1 MIDISARIRDAEF
14 RATCRRYAAA
24 SGKTLQMSAYRMLS
38 KLAYAAAK
46 RLRPARG
53 FPPIPTSAKGAGDW
67 ALVRWLAV
75 GRLQDDIAAAAGG
88 RLTRTR
94 ERDWRAR
101 PEFSANG
108 FEIAG
113 HINRTRLWVRGD
125 DGRVRRASLFGPDS
139 KGFLTRFAQAE
150 MRGRRKSRNYIKA
163 LLYGLGKAAKLK
175 GAARQGT
182 GIVGMVYARPGST
195 RAESS
200 YTYKSETTRA
210 LQPRTDD
217 GMERR
222 VEQAMTEATP
232 EVIADTETYIR
243 RKMAEAARRAG
254 FNARA

>member
-75 GRLQDDIAAAAGG
+75 GRLQDDIAAASGG

-94 ERDWRAR
+94 ERDWRA
-101 PEFSANG
+101 
-108 FEIAG
+108 
-113 HINRTRLWVRGD
+113 
-125 DGRVRRASLFGPDS
+125 RRASLFGPDS

-195 RAESS
+195 RAEAS